1 MTVVLVCRM
10 SFFDFAKF
18 PNLTQFHTETSMLS
32 SIAGIKSCK
41 KLEIVNIINDVT
53 LQDFRPLLELPK
65 LRIVHLRDICPVHMP
80 SFPARIT
87 SQIEVDNRRL
97 IFSED

>member
-1 MTVVLVCRM
+1 MT
-10 SFFDFAKF
+10 
-18 PNLTQFHTETSMLS
+18 

-53 LQDFRPLLELPK
+53 LEDFRPLLDLPK

-80 SFPARIT
+80 TFPARIT
-87 SQIEVDNRRL
+87 SQIEINNKRL
-97 IFSED
+97 IFSDEQKQQAQQRNVQQFLQNMK